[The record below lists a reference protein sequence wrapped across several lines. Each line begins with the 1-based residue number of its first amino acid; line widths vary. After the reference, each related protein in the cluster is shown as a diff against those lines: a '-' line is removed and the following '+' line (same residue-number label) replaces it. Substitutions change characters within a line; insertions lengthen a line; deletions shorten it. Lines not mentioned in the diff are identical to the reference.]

1 MSLWGNSDNLDA
13 AALGYPTSLE
23 VVGTASS
30 EFWTAVGAAASTI
43 KTGTT
48 MIFSDLGG
56 VPGDLGMAVMEAP
69 LYDAAG
75 VMLDNVVKINILS
88 SVPTQGAPVPV
99 LYSEQP
105 IQICHDPG
113 FNGWSNPSGV
123 TTSGAA
129 VAGNPSFAEIGR
141 TQMAAG
147 VGTDTMNALQKPGD
161 QPAINF
167 HLDHSGWVGVMT
179 YMSTDGETGITTMR
193 VKKEVYVAMSGIE
206 TGNRPYP
213 DTFGVTV

>member
-1 MSLWGNSDNLDA
+1 MSLWGKSDNLTIPGA
-13 AALGYPTSLE
+13 PSNVT
-23 VVGTASS
+23 VVGAAGS
-30 EFWTAVGAAASTI
+30 EFWTAAGTGITAI
-43 KTGTT
+43 PTGTT
-48 MIFSDLGG
+48 IILGSAPVG
-56 VPGDLGMAVMEAP
+56 SAGMAVIES
-69 LYDAAG
+69 
-75 VMLDNVVKINILS
+75 VLDVDLVKVNIMS
-88 SVPTQGAPVPV
+88 SVPSSVVGAQPAV
-99 LYSEQP
+99 YSQQP
-105 IQICHDPG
+105 IQISHDPG
-113 FNGWSNPSGV
+113 FNGWSNPNGV
-123 TTSGAA
+123 TESGAA
-129 VAGNPSFAEIGR
+129 VALNPDFAEIGR

>member
-13 AALGYPTSLE
+13 VALGYPTS
-23 VVGTASS
+23 VDIVGTASS
-30 EFWTAVGAAASTI
+30 EFWTAAGLGITLVPS
-43 KTGTT
+43 GTT
-48 MIFSDLGG
+48 MILGTL
-56 VPGDLGMAVMEAP
+56 PGDAGMAVVEAP
-69 LYDAAG
+69 LSDQTGAIIDG
-75 VMLDNVVKINILS
+75 FVKINILS
-88 SVPTQGAPVPV
+88 AVPGTGVPV
-99 LYSEQP
+99 VYSQQP
-105 IQICHDPG
+105 IQISHDPG
-113 FNGWSNPSGV
+113 FNGWSDPSGV

-129 VAGNPSFAEIGR
+129 VALNPAFSEIGR

-147 VGTDTMNALQKPGD
+147 VGTATMNALQKPGD

>member
-1 MSLWGNSDNLDA
+1 MSLWGNSDNLTIPGA
-13 AALGYPTSLE
+13 PTS
-23 VVGTASS
+23 VTIVGTASS
-30 EFWTAVGAAASTI
+30 EFWTAVGGGVTLVPS
-43 KTGTT
+43 GTT
-48 MIFSDLGG
+48 MILGTL
-56 VPGDLGMAVMEAP
+56 PGDAGMAVVEAP
-69 LYDAAG
+69 LVDEAG
-75 VMLDNVVKINILS
+75 QPVANTVKINILS
-88 SVPTQGAPVPV
+88 AVPGSHDVVYAQ
-99 LYSEQP
+99 QP
-105 IQICHDPG
+105 IQISHDPG
-113 FNGWSNPSGV
+113 FNGWSDPSGV

-129 VAGNPSFAEIGR
+129 VELNPAFAEIGR

-147 VGTDTMNALQKPGD
+147 IGSDTMNALQKPGD

-213 DTFGVTV
+213 DIFGVTV

>member
-1 MSLWGNSDNLDA
+1 QSITPSSTA
-13 AALGYPTSLE
+13 SVE
-23 VVGTASS
+23 IVGTASS
-30 EFWTAVGAAASTI
+30 EFWTAVGGGASTI
-43 KTGTT
+43 PTGTT
-48 MIFSDLGG
+48 MILGAL
-56 VPGDLGMAVMEAP
+56 PGDSGMAVVEAP
-69 LYDAAG
+69 MYDVSG

-88 SVPTQGAPVPV
+88 SVPTTAGAIPVE
-99 LYSEQP
+99 YSQQP
-105 IQICHDPG
+105 IMISHDPG

-129 VAGNPSFAEIGR
+129 VANNPNFAEIGR

-147 VGTDTMNALQKPGD
+147 IGSETMDALQPPGA

-179 YMSTDGETGITTMR
+179 YMSLDPETGISTMR

-206 TGNRPYP
+206 TGHRPYP
-213 DTFGVTV
+213 

>member
-1 MSLWGNSDNLDA
+1 MSLWGNSDNIT
-13 AALGYPTSLE
+13 GPTP
-23 VVGTASS
+23 VTIVGTASS
-30 EFWTAVGAAASTI
+30 EFWTAAGTGITAI
-43 KTGTT
+43 PTGTT
-48 MIFSDLGG
+48 IILGSAPVG
-56 VPGDLGMAVMEAP
+56 SAGMAVIES
-69 LYDAAG
+69 
-75 VMLDNVVKINILS
+75 VLDVDLVKVNIMS
-88 SVPTQGAPVPV
+88 SVPSSVVGAQPAV
-99 LYSEQP
+99 YSQQP
-105 IQICHDPG
+105 IQISHDPG
-113 FNGWSNPSGV
+113 FNGWSNPNGV
-123 TTSGAA
+123 TESGAA
-129 VAGNPSFAEIGR
+129 VALNPDFAEIGR

>member
-1 MSLWGNSDNLDA
+1 MSLWGNSDNLTIPGA
-13 AALGYPTSLE
+13 PTS
-23 VVGTASS
+23 VDIVGTASS
-30 EFWTAVGAAASTI
+30 EFWTAVGGGVTLVPS
-43 KTGTT
+43 GTT
-48 MIFSDLGG
+48 MILGTL
-56 VPGDLGMAVMEAP
+56 PGDAGMAVVEAP
-69 LYDAAG
+69 LVDEAG
-75 VMLDNVVKINILS
+75 QLVANTVKINILS
-88 SVPTQGAPVPV
+88 AVPGNHDVVYAQ
-99 LYSEQP
+99 QP
-105 IQICHDPG
+105 IQISHDPG
-113 FNGWSNPSGV
+113 FNGWSDPSGV

-129 VAGNPSFAEIGR
+129 VELNPAFSEIGR